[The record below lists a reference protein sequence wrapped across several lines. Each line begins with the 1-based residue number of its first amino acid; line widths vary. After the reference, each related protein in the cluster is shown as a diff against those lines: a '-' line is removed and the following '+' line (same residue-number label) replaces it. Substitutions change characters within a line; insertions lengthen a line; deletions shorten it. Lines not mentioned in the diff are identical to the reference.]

1 MTSPAPSQSP
11 ANLVDEVRYLAGQL
25 AGTTDA
31 RLGRPHAHCETCPL
45 WYQVGYDRAW
55 LEETQKR
62 RSIGAYLS

>member
-11 ANLVDEVRYLAGQL
+11 ANLVDEVRYL

-62 RSIGAYLS
+62 RSISSLLS